1 MKHSENQEQFKE
13 QYLLRR
19 YYDIQFME
27 IKEKKLPSIL
37 TLLCLWK
44 ILWVTFEKFESAVI
58 EIRQKDMI
66 NNTLSVMSR
75 L

>member
-37 TLLCLWK
+37 TLLCL
-44 ILWVTFEKFESAVI
+44 
-58 EIRQKDMI
+58 
-66 NNTLSVMSR
+66 
-75 L
+75 